1 MHSATTPGKSSTDS
15 SNTQVGLDRWSQRRL
30 QRLNTEHIFREQ
42 RQGQQQQQAQ
52 PHPSQQQQQAS
63 TAYHAAQSNSQN
75 NLHSPYA
82 ASSPPSSSSAASP
95 GVYIPTH
102 QQQYSPPEQNNH
114 SYRQLQQ
121 SRSFTQTQ
129 PLDDT
134 AASTP
139 TDLQSKPRSANRQ
152 SVHNTNMSAPSA
164 NNPVSSPMPPTTTT
178 QTKDVGRSTP
188 QLSGSDDMS
197 QEDVDQLIK
206 DHKELRQYCCCP

>member
-42 RQGQQQQQAQ
+42 RQGQQQQQQAQ

-75 NLHSPYA
+75 NLHSPYV

-121 SRSFTQTQ
+121 SRSFTQ

-206 DHKELRQYCCCP
+206 DHKELRQ